1 MTKIEQLASLLS
13 DGQWHSTTELV
24 EQVGHRFSA
33 TMHVAVHQYQYQ
45 IEKRRSQGHQFE
57 YRFLVKAKVSDKK

>member
-1 MTKIEQLASLLS
+1 MTMFEKLYHLLS

-33 TMHVAVHQYQYQ
+33 TIHHAVKRYGRQV
-45 IEKRRSQGHQFE
+45 EKRRVDTKSFE
-57 YRFLVKAKVSDKK
+57 YRSVNHSSDC